1 METPKTETLRGSI
14 TSVGFA
20 SGDRF
25 VIGDWPKSPIGAFA
39 DLMWAKPDGSR
50 VLLGESEVSE
60 YVTAVYPF
68 NETFDHKVVT
78 ATNGRN
84 YSVRSGTLELELT
97 FGAVL
102 FGLPPRP
109 RWFTATVENWFSRRL
124 LAVDT
129 YGTSPTGVLEW
140 YQTRTVRRIV
150 AGTAI
155 FNGTNLGSLTHV
167 RRPLNFGFT
176 DPPRWPTK
184 VGLKVTLRR
193 N

>member
-1 METPKTETLRGSI
+1 METPLTETLRGSI

-25 VIGDWPKSPIGAFA
+25 VIGDWEQSPIDAFA
-39 DLMWAKPDGSR
+39 DVMWAKPDGDR
-50 VLLGESEVSE
+50 VLLGETKIGD
-60 YVTAVYPF
+60 YVTSVYPF
-68 NETFDHKVVT
+68 HETRDCEVT
-78 ATNGRN
+78 TETKGRT
-84 YSVRSGTLELELT
+84 YRVRSGALELKLT
-97 FGAVL
+97 FGSVI

-129 YGTSPTGVLEW
+129 YGTSPTGVVEW
-140 YQTRTVRRIV
+140 YQTRTVRRII

-155 FNGTNLGSLTHV
+155 FNGANLGSLTHV
-167 RRPLNFGFT
+167 HRPLNFGFT

-184 VGLKVTLRR
+184 VGLKVTLQR